1 MENSVKKANIQ
12 LSETIYKGKGQS
24 VCQADVIV
32 PDIMPDVLKVLQVE
46 GKSVIENK
54 VISEGKISVRG
65 RVDCTIIY
73 LPENMG
79 RIKSIEYSVPFS
91 FAEKTPDAMDNMM
104 FTAENEV
111 VHLEYQLVNSRK
123 ISIKAIVETRAEI
136 MGNTNVEYVCTGEE
150 TNAQVREKHIDVSNV
165 KLCEEKDVLLSETV
179 SVPDKTESII
189 KTSATITKQEFKVI
203 NNKIVAKGELCVKIL
218 YCRTDGVFDCVKNDI
233 PFTEIVEFTGINEKH
248 EVLAYMKV
256 KEVKWKIQNMAE
268 GKCLAVDVTTSVSVC
283 ACEDAGFDV
292 TCDIYGV
299 TEKIVPE
306 IRKVPLKKYYE
317 TKKVVKELREII
329 SLEENQPGIEKIFDL
344 SSNINVAECKVKR
357 DETVVSCEIKCS
369 VTYISDKEEEKIQTV
384 KFSVP
389 FEMMIENP
397 GVVTDTD
404 VKVKVKDYA
413 ITSGERGIEAVI
425 TVEGELRPFY
435 MWDENIVTNVKYEE
449 KSGEKRPAIVLYY
462 VQSGDTMW
470 EIAKKYQSKI
480 SAIEEINKISAD
492 SLVPGTMLL
501 IPKN

>member
-1 MENSVKKANIQ
+1 MENSIKKANIW

-91 FAEKTPDAMDNMM
+91 YAEKVQGAEDNMLFM
-104 FTAENEV
+104 AEAEV

-123 ISIKAIVETRAEI
+123 IGIKAIVETEAEVI
-136 MGNTNVEYVCTGEE
+136 GNSDVEYVCPGEE
-150 TNAQVREKHIDVSNV
+150 TSAQVREKHIETNNIKV
-165 KLCEEKDVLLSETV
+165 CEEKDVVLSETV
-179 SVPDKTESII
+179 SLPDKTENII
-189 KTSATITKQEFKVI
+189 KTNVAVIKQEYKVI
-203 NNKIVAKGELCVKIL
+203 NNKIVVKGEMCVKVL
-218 YCRTDGVFDCVKNDI
+218 YCRTDGGFDCLKHDI

-248 EVLAYMKV
+248 EVLANIKV
-256 KEVKWKIQNMAE
+256 KEVKWKLQNTAE
-268 GKCLAVDVTTSVSVC
+268 GKGLLLDITASVSVR
-283 ACEDAGFDV
+283 AGEVAEFDI
-292 TCDIYGV
+292 TCDIYGIG
-299 TEKIVPE
+299 EKIVPD

-317 TKKVVKELREII
+317 TKKVLKELREIV

-344 SSNINVAECKVKR
+344 SSNINIAECKVKKG
-357 DETVVSCEIKCS
+357 ETAVNCEIKCS
-369 VTYISDKEEEKIQTV
+369 VTYISDKEEEKIQTI

-389 FEMMIENP
+389 FEIMTENS
-397 GVVTDTD
+397 GDITETEAR
-404 VKVKVKDYA
+404 VKVKDYSV
-413 ITSGERGIEAVI
+413 TSGERGIEAVI
-425 TVEGELRPFY
+425 TVEAEIRPFY
-435 MWDENIVTNVKYEE
+435 VWDENIVTDIKVEE

-462 VQSGDTMW
+462 VQNGDTMW

-480 SAIEEINKISAD
+480 SAIEEINKISSD
-492 SLVPGTMLL
+492 SLAPGTMIL